1 MDVEALY
8 TNIPHKDGQQAV
20 RNTIPDNVTANLVAE
35 LCGFVLTHNYFTFGD
50 NVYLQISGTAMGTR
64 MAPQYANIF
73 MADLEQRF
81 LSSRPLKPLLYLC
94 YIDDIFIIWTH
105 GKEALEE
112 FHHDF
117 NNFHPTTNLSL
128 VQSTQEIHFLD
139 TTVLINNGHI
149 NTTLYRKPT
158 DRYSYLHA
166 SSFHPDHTTRSIVY
180 SQALRYNRICS
191 NPSDRDKHLQD
202 LCQAFLQLQYPPA
215 EVKKQIDRARRVP
228 RSYLLQDRPNKEN
241 NRTPLAVTFSPQ
253 LKPLQRIIKDLQPI
267 LKDDPTLSQI
277 LGDRPVLAYRQP
289 RNLKQILTNNH
300 IPHNRTTNP
309 GTYPC
314 NKARCQLCPHIYSG
328 DTITGPNN
336 ISHTIRGSFTCT
348 SINVIYAIMCQQCPS
363 AMYIGQTGQ
372 SLRKRINGH
381 KSDVKNYNI
390 HKPVGEHFNLSGH
403 AITDMKVAILK
414 QKNFKSRLQRET
426 AELEFI
432 CKLDTINLGLNR
444 DWEWLSHYARLRNQ
458 VHVSLKIGQSSRGQR
473 REMAVL
479 EPAQMPV
486 TFEEV
491 AIYFTQGQGAL
502 LDPAQRALYRD
513 VMQENYE
520 TVTSLGFPIPKPE
533 LITQLEQGEELW
545 VSDLQD
551 FKDRRLRRCTS
562 TAGAERGSE
571 KKEGNHHET
580 VPGEVEP
587 QGTFLGRAE
596 GNFSPCWN
604 QGEAWRNWHRSERL
618 LINQP
623 RKKVDESVNGAGG
636 DENPREQQTN
646 PKEETP
652 WHCLECGKGFI
663 VRSQLVTHQTVHM
676 GEKPFQCLDSGE
688 SFNKRRDLN
697 DHGRSHTVDKPIQC
711 VECRKCFSSKSALNS
726 HEKSH
731 TGERPHKCLD
741 CGKIFTWR
749 SALVNH
755 QAVHT
760 GERPHKCFDCGKSFT
775 WKSALVNHQAIH
787 TGKRPHKCFDCGKS
801 FICKSY
807 LANHQAIHT
816 GERPHKCFDCGKSFV
831 RRSNLV
837 QHQAI
842 HTGER
847 PHKCLDCGKN
857 FVQRSTL
864 VKHQAIH
871 TGERPHKC
879 FDCGKSFKQKSVL
892 VRHQAIHRGERPHKC
907 LDCGKSFI
915 RRSRLVRHQAIHTEE
930 RPHKCIDC
938 GKSFKQRSDLVKHW
952 AVHTEERPHKCFDC
966 GKSFKQRSHLV
977 EHQAYHTGE
986 RPHKC
991 LDCGKCFITK
1001 SHLVQHQAIHTGERP
1016 HKCLD
1021 CGKSFITK
1029 SHLVEHQAI
1038 HTGERPHKCL
1048 DCGKSFI
1055 TKSYLVRHRAVHT
1068 EERPHKCFDCGKSFK
1083 QRSALVKHQRI
1094 HTGA

>member
-8 TNIPHKDGQQAV
+8 TNIPHKDGLQAIK
-20 RNTIPDNVTANLVAE
+20 NTIPDNVTANLVAE
-35 LCGFVLTHNYFTFGD
+35 LCDFVLTHNYFTFGD

-81 LSSRPLKPLLYLC
+81 LSSRPLKPLLYLR

-202 LCQAFLQLQYPPA
+202 LRQAFLQLQYPPA

-267 LKDDPTLSQI
+267 LKDDPTLSQV

-348 SINVIYAIMCQQCPS
+348 STNVIYAIMCQQCPS

-444 DWEWLSHYARLRNQ
+444 DWEWLSHYARDIL
-458 VHVSLKIGQSSRGQR
+458 L
-473 REMAVL
+473 MD
-479 EPAQMPV
+479 
-486 TFEEV
+486 FE
-491 AIYFTQGQGAL
+491 
-502 LDPAQRALYRD
+502 
-513 VMQENYE
+513 
-520 TVTSLGFPIPKPE
+520 
-533 LITQLEQGEELW
+533 
-545 VSDLQD
+545 
-551 FKDRRLRRCTS
+551 
-562 TAGAERGSE
+562 GS
-571 KKEGNHHET
+571 
-580 VPGEVEP
+580 
-587 QGTFLGRAE
+587 
-596 GNFSPCWN
+596 
-604 QGEAWRNWHRSERL
+604 
-618 LINQP
+618 
-623 RKKVDESVNGAGG
+623 
-636 DENPREQQTN
+636 
-646 PKEETP
+646 
-652 WHCLECGKGFI
+652 
-663 VRSQLVTHQTVHM
+663 
-676 GEKPFQCLDSGE
+676 
-688 SFNKRRDLN
+688 
-697 DHGRSHTVDKPIQC
+697 
-711 VECRKCFSSKSALNS
+711 
-726 HEKSH
+726 
-731 TGERPHKCLD
+731 
-741 CGKIFTWR
+741 
-749 SALVNH
+749 
-755 QAVHT
+755 
-760 GERPHKCFDCGKSFT
+760 
-775 WKSALVNHQAIH
+775 
-787 TGKRPHKCFDCGKS
+787 
-801 FICKSY
+801 
-807 LANHQAIHT
+807 
-816 GERPHKCFDCGKSFV
+816 
-831 RRSNLV
+831 
-837 QHQAI
+837 
-842 HTGER
+842 
-847 PHKCLDCGKN
+847 
-857 FVQRSTL
+857 
-864 VKHQAIH
+864 
-871 TGERPHKC
+871 
-879 FDCGKSFKQKSVL
+879 
-892 VRHQAIHRGERPHKC
+892 
-907 LDCGKSFI
+907 
-915 RRSRLVRHQAIHTEE
+915 
-930 RPHKCIDC
+930 
-938 GKSFKQRSDLVKHW
+938 
-952 AVHTEERPHKCFDC
+952 
-966 GKSFKQRSHLV
+966 
-977 EHQAYHTGE
+977 
-986 RPHKC
+986 
-991 LDCGKCFITK
+991 
-1001 SHLVQHQAIHTGERP
+1001 
-1016 HKCLD
+1016 
-1021 CGKSFITK
+1021 
-1029 SHLVEHQAI
+1029 
-1038 HTGERPHKCL
+1038 
-1048 DCGKSFI
+1048 
-1055 TKSYLVRHRAVHT
+1055 
-1068 EERPHKCFDCGKSFK
+1068 
-1083 QRSALVKHQRI
+1083 
-1094 HTGA
+1094 